1 MKVAAIQLQTPPQ
14 SERPMTNGIPPDFL
28 SIVIS
33 RTDVEAGDI
42 SSTLSCLKQLLST
55 EAAIRYCEKVD
66 IGVHGYDDYAGEL
79 NELPEIRDFVYKLD
93 AEFPYWCYYLSKR
106 ALGLGLIFSC
116 FCPPFLTPQAR
127 ERVWLERIG
136 GYLTKRGFPAMNHIC
151 AAAGCS
157 EAEIERMTNRV
168 MKYITDGPDTFS
180 K

>member
-1 MKVAAIQLQTPPQ
+1 
-14 SERPMTNGIPPDFL
+14 MTIRAQPDFC

-33 RTDVEAGDI
+33 RRDIQQGDI
-42 SSTLSCLKQLLST
+42 SSTLSSLKQLLNP

-66 IGVHGYDDYAGEL
+66 IGVHGYDDDPREL
-79 NELPEIRDFVYKLD
+79 NEMPEVRDFINRLD

-106 ALGLGLIFSC
+106 ALGLGFIFSC

-127 ERVWLERIG
+127 ERVWLERIA

-168 MKYITDGPDTFS
+168 MKYVTDGPDRS
-180 K
+180 EL